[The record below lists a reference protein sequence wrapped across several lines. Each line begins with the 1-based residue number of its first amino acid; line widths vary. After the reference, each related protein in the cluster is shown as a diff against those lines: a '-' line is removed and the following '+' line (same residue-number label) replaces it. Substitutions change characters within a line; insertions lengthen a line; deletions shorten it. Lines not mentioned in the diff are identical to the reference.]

1 MRQRRGRRHQRPLNS
16 FDPPLPHE
24 RTSLAWER
32 TGLATVIA
40 GALLA
45 RTASEHAHYLF
56 GVFGA
61 LWVAVGG
68 VVIFWAEFRYDSL
81 HGPLRAG
88 ENPVHPKMVRFVGV
102 ATVSFI
108 GFALMLI
115 VYLLVFTDAPTLGS

>member
-1 MRQRRGRRHQRPLNS
+1 MRRGRGRRHRRPLNS

-61 LWVAVGG
+61 LWVAIGG

-88 ENPVHPKMVRFVGV
+88 ENPVHPTMVRFVGV

-115 VYLLVFTDAPTLGS
+115 VYLISTDAPTLGS